1 MPELISPLVYRFL
14 NPVRI
19 GIPFPSPRTGREHMA
34 QAGVLR
40 ERPCSEQK
48 CEGERMVGG
57 GAGEVGE
64 GWSVSSG
71 PSLGEA
77 GKSGER
83 TVL

>member
-1 MPELISPLVYRFL
+1 
-14 NPVRI
+14 
-19 GIPFPSPRTGREHMA
+19 MA

-40 ERPCSEQK
+40 EWPCSEQK
-48 CEGERMVGG
+48 NEGERMVGG